1 MFLQDSVAV
10 VWIYL
15 PGVSPFAKGIFFLLH
30 VSCQWLMKEVLSA
43 VFRTMGN
50 HEGRV
55 ILILRAPLSF
65 KLMEA
70 WEYSSYPTAKWRQV
84 PASEHLWTFDRCL
97 LVNICISR
105 IGSSCFM
112 DRHSGVVVICSFWGT
127 KLSTGL
133 KCAKWT
139 RKKFTADEI
148 IFCHKNWVI
157 PTKQTFKQTY

>member
-30 VSCQWLMKEVLSA
+30 VSCQWLMKKVLSA
-43 VFRTMGN
+43 VFRTMES

-55 ILILRAPLSF
+55 ILVPRAPLSF

-70 WEYSSYPTAKWRQV
+70 WEYSSYPTAKWGQV
-84 PASEHLWTFDRCL
+84 L
-97 LVNICISR
+97 LVKAVNVCISR

-112 DRHSGVVVICSFWGT
+112 DRHSGVVVICSFWWS

-139 RKKFTADEI
+139 QKKLTADETF
-148 IFCHKNWVI
+148 FCHKNWVI